1 MIYHI
6 SKAKNEHCGAE
17 KYCRI
22 ERSMVLYKE
31 DGVEIV
37 VRAKT
42 VTYHQEIPI
51 IIDSMN
57 HIIQPSFGMLLH
69 LWFLCFFTC
78 QSL

>member
-1 MIYHI
+1 
-6 SKAKNEHCGAE
+6 
-17 KYCRI
+17 
-22 ERSMVLYKE
+22 MVLYKE

-57 HIIQPSFGMLLH
+57 HIIQTKFWHVVAFMVSLLLH
-69 LWFLCFFTC
+69 LSITLI
-78 QSL
+78 QSPS